1 MHKIEIEKS
10 TSTAGMVDYNKNSSA
25 QQSMISSH
33 DAEIRSLVKR
43 IGKSKP
49 EFRIVDYGCGPG
61 ISAITAVKP
70 AIEEYRAI
78 SKTEPVSVCH
88 SDQPGNDW
96 NSLFNLVFGE
106 SGYQHDQTDVRTEAS
121 IGSFYS
127 QRVESNSVDLA
138 TCFAASH
145 WLSHAVR
152 LYSPG
157 TVWFADLQGDARKEM
172 TKLARKDWVNFL
184 TLRASELKSG
194 GFLFV
199 STLGSVP
206 DSSETNGAAA
216 SGRGIYRA
224 LQVIAQ
230 QMADD
235 SLIDKKVL
243 DHFVFSLW
251 FMTAEEA
258 RAPIEADE
266 NLADAFEIERIDV
279 IPAPTNATDLF
290 EPLISDPAAYAKA
303 YTGYIR
309 AFADSTLRTQLFEP
323 SVKSSKDAD
332 KLADQFYKRLEALYA
347 TRQPK
352 YAFELWHL
360 TIILRKK

>member
-10 TSTAGMVDYNKNSSA
+10 TSTAGMVDYNQNSSA
-25 QQSMISSH
+25 QQSLISSH
-33 DAEIRSLVKR
+33 DAEIRSLAKQ

-70 AIEEYRAI
+70 AIEDYRAI
-78 SKTEPVSVCH
+78 SKSGPVSVCH

-96 NSLFNLVFGE
+96 NSLFNLVFGND
-106 SGYQHDQTDVRTEAS
+106 GYQDVHSEIRTEAS

-127 QRVESNSVDLA
+127 QRVEDNSVDLA

-157 TVWFADLQGDARKEM
+157 TVWFADLQGEARKEM
-172 TKLARKDWVNFL
+172 AKLARKDWTNFL
-184 TLRASELKSG
+184 QLRALELKAD

-199 STLGSVP
+199 STLGSIP
-206 DSSETNGAAA
+206 DNYETNGAAA

-224 LQVIAQ
+224 LQVVAQ

-235 SLIDKKVL
+235 SLIDSNVL

-258 RAPIEADE
+258 RAPIDADKV
-266 NLADAFEIERIDV
+266 LSDAFEIERIDV
-279 IPAPTNATDLF
+279 KPAPTNPTDLF
-290 EPLISDPAAYAKA
+290 KPLLADPAAYAKA

-309 AFADSTLRTQLFEP
+309 AFADSTLRTQLFAP
-323 SVKSSKDAD
+323 SAKNAEDET
-332 KLADQFYKRLEALYA
+332 KLADLFYERLEALYA
-347 TRQPK
+347 TQQPK